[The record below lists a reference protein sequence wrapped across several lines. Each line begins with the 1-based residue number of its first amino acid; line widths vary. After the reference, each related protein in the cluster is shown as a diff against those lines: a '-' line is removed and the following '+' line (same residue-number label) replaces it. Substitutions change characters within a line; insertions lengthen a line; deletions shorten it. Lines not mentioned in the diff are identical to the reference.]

1 MSFKGW
7 LLRDI
12 LEKRGHVRNRLRQ
25 RAIVSL
31 LKTND
36 SPPKILASQ
45 IFFLFDVNPSTDGIT
60 DNMTV
65 ENVLVAVGS
74 ILRSKQRL
82 QEEVDV
88 WAKELFEAAGLPFT
102 IGSMEHDENAGPP
115 PVLSVVPSQP
125 ATSKTEV
132 QSSPKRKTRRIYLD
146 LAIQCLEKGSCTHKE
161 LVDTIMK
168 KYPHLNRETVS
179 TFVSDVQN
187 PKYSPIKDRKVVKQA
202 DGTLIFED
210 CVRPV
215 LTVIE
220 NPNFAGTENEA
231 EPVTEK
237 QVSGGDV

>member
-1 MSFKGW
+1 M
-7 LLRDI
+7 
-12 LEKRGHVRNRLRQ
+12 RNRLRQ

-45 IFFLFDVNPSTDGIT
+45 LFFLFDVEPHVDTIT

-65 ENVLVAVGS
+65 ENVLVVVGN
-74 ILRSKQRL
+74 ILHSKQRL
-82 QEEVDV
+82 QEDV
-88 WAKELFEAAGLPFT
+88 HTWARNLFEAAGLPFSVSAAGN
-102 IGSMEHDENAGPP
+102 IGSEENTTPI

-125 ATSKTEV
+125 ATSKAV
-132 QSSPKRKTRRIYLD
+132 ISPTPQKRKTRRIYLD
-146 LAIQCLEKGSCTHKE
+146 MAIKLLEKGTCTHKE

-168 KYPHLNRETVS
+168 QYPALNRETVA

-187 PKYSPIKDRKVVKQA
+187 PKYSPIKGRKVVKQA

-210 CVRPV
+210 KIKPA

-220 NPNFAGTENEA
+220 NPNFAGAET
-231 EPVTEK
+231 EPVTEADK
-237 QVSGGDV
+237 KASSSIGDV

>member
-1 MSFKGW
+1 M
-7 LLRDI
+7 
-12 LEKRGHVRNRLRQ
+12 RNRLRQ

-45 IFFLFDVNPSTDGIT
+45 LFFLFDEKPHIDSIS

-65 ENVLVAVGS
+65 ENVLVVVGN

-82 QEEVDV
+82 NEDV
-88 WAKELFEAAGLPFT
+88 TAWARDLLQAAGLPFE
-102 IGSMEHDENAGPP
+102 INSASGSIDREENSVPLPG
-115 PVLSVVPSQP
+115 LSVVLSQP
-125 ATSKTEV
+125 ATSKTTL
-132 QSSPKRKTRRIYLD
+132 SPTPQKRRTRRIYLD
-146 LAIQCLEKGSCTHKE
+146 MAIRFLERGTCTHKD
-161 LVDTIMK
+161 LVEAIMK
-168 KYPHLNRETVS
+168 QYPALNRETVS
-179 TFVSDVQN
+179 TFVSDIQN

-210 CVRPV
+210 KIKPM

-231 EPVTEK
+231 GTSLRET
-237 QVSGGDV
+237 GIRR

>member
-1 MSFKGW
+1 
-7 LLRDI
+7 
-12 LEKRGHVRNRLRQ
+12 VRNRLRQ

-45 IFFLFDVNPSTDGIT
+45 LFFLFDVEPRIDSIT

-65 ENVLVAVGS
+65 ENVVVAIGN

-82 QEEVDV
+82 HEEVDV
-88 WAKELFEAAGLPFT
+88 WARNIFEEAGLPFGINSAPGNVDCEKT
-102 IGSMEHDENAGPP
+102 TEPP
-115 PVLSVVPSQP
+115 PSLSVVSSQP
-125 ATSKTEV
+125 ATPKNVTPPTP
-132 QSSPKRKTRRIYLD
+132 PKRKSRRIYLNM
-146 LAIQCLEKGSCTHKE
+146 AIRLLERGSCTYKE
-161 LVDTIMK
+161 LVDAIMTQF
-168 KYPHLNRETVS
+168 PNLNRETVS
-179 TFVSDVQN
+179 TFAFDIQN
-187 PKYSPIKDRKVVKQA
+187 PKYSPIKNRKVVKQA

-210 CVRPV
+210 KIKPA

>member
-1 MSFKGW
+1 M
-7 LLRDI
+7 
-12 LEKRGHVRNRLRQ
+12 RNRLRQ

-45 IFFLFDVNPSTDGIT
+45 LFFLFDVNPIIDIIT
-60 DNMTV
+60 DNMTL
-65 ENVLVAVGS
+65 ENVVVAVGK
-74 ILRSKQRL
+74 ILHSKQRL
-82 QEEVDV
+82 QEDV
-88 WAKELFEAAGLPFT
+88 TAWARNLFEQAGLPFVGNLAAGN
-102 IGSMEHDENAGPP
+102 IGSEENSAPIPG
-115 PVLSVVPSQP
+115 LSVVPPQP
-125 ATSKTEV
+125 ATPKTV
-132 QSSPKRKTRRIYLD
+132 ISPTPQKRKTRRIYLD
-146 LAIQCLEKGSCTHKE
+146 MAIRLLERGSCTHAE
-161 LVDTIMK
+161 LVESIMNRF
-168 KYPHLNRETVS
+168 PTLNRETVS

-237 QVSGGDV
+237 QVSGGDL